1 MTWRETIAKAGA
13 YLQAKAVPDAQ
24 VAAVQSGLTLLAPLL
39 ALLAPACAEGRERLS

>member
-24 VAAVQSGLTLLAPLL
+24 VAAVQTGSSMYCVKGESEKTLHGSESG
-39 ALLAPACAEGRERLS
+39 C

>member
-24 VAAVQSGLTLLAPLL
+24 VAAVQSGLTLLA
-39 ALLAPACAEGRERLS
+39 LLAPACAEGRERLS

>member
-24 VAAVQSGLTLLAPLL
+24 VAAVQTGLT
-39 ALLAPACAEGRERLS
+39 LLAPACAEGCERLS

>member
-24 VAAVQSGLTLLAPLL
+24 VAAVQSGLTLLAP
-39 ALLAPACAEGRERLS
+39 PACAEGCERLS